1 MIKDILI
8 IFVFLLILTFAT
20 HFIRT
25 FAFNRHEA
33 VTFECSVITVVIAF
47 ANLVIYGINWFRV
60 GEFLLFLA
68 LFIANAYSQYHFY
81 LKLQSNISKVF
92 KRKAD
97 TLMHATEDKV
107 KEKDRYINDNLKILA
122 AVAIMP
128 SFSRFIEE
136 SKFFN
141 SPENI
146 IGLTKSIMQRSRFQ
160 KKKYLMREKFSECIN
175 YIGPCRA
182 TITDY
187 NDSES
192 SILSDPIHPND
203 LALSDKDE
211 KLGLFL
217 FDFTGFGAMLFLFIQ
232 MILDRVNPG
241 VLPASADYALPIPMF
256 IIGLFPLIFLA
267 HFLRNIAFARYESI
281 PFEALFVTLILEGYL
296 FYQSFEEGI
305 LKGKYPWNIISIV
318 LLVIFFALFTAAAL
332 ENKKYDKKLH
342 IRINKCFVPVIS
354 SIEYENETTRVQR
367 KFLENLQ
374 YISTWAITPQIHLK
388 QVSTNTSDDEEDS
401 NKKKN
406 IFDLMKEKRRTP
418 QLMAELFEMIKPNYA
433 DILRKE
439 NADFDK
445 DNNLS
450 NHFRLF
456 EKEAKS
462 AWIKTMVLGVIGLVL
477 LITAIIL
484 KSYFSLPII

>member
-203 LALSDKDE
+203 LALSDII
-211 KLGLFL
+211 GSNLFNL
-217 FDFTGFGAMLFLFIQ
+217 F
-232 MILDRVNPG
+232 V
-241 VLPASADYALPIPMF
+241 DYALPIPMF